1 MQRYTRGANIP
12 IQTVFYD
19 STGGIA
25 NNTTDATASITVSYP
40 AALVSTADIGWP
52 FNGDDRLTATTTM
65 TLASTLTGVWTSTWA
80 SAVAGTGLIQWN
92 AVPSNLAYGV
102 NQGEFGLVGNQANY
116 AAVAST

>member
-1 MQRYTRGANIP
+1 MQRYTRGSNIP

-25 NNTTDATASITVSYP
+25 QNTTDATASITVSYP
-40 AALVSTADIGWP
+40 AAVSTGETGWP
-52 FNGDDRLTATTTM
+52 LDGNDRLSATSTM
-65 TLASTLTGVWTSTWA
+65 TLASTATGVWTSTWA
-80 SAVAGTGLIQWN
+80 SNVSANGLIQWD

-102 NQGEFGLVGNQANY
+102 NQGEFELVGNMANI